1 MEMYKKSILPF
12 LILALLTGLFVG
24 FRSFLM
30 DYIVEP
36 IAYLFWAV
44 WRIISSVDQNFYWI
58 ALIVICTIL
67 VIRLIPSEKD
77 NSPNPAYK
85 YKYKPPNRVEYWR
98 TLIDESIRGKNK
110 NEYLRYKIEELTMT
124 IITQVERP
132 AATGANEVTTTK
144 ALSLSPTARQ
154 YLFPSNGEDGVSS
167 LKNWLNN
174 DVVIP
179 RWLRRW
185 RRKHIQQYKAILDE
199 ILKWMETELE
209 ISNGK
214 MSKPFDSS

>member
-67 VIRLIPSEKD
+67 VIRRIPSEKD
-77 NSPNPAYK
+77 NSPSPAYI

-132 AATGANEVTTTK
+132 ATTGADEFMKTEI
-144 ALSLSPTARQ
+144 LPLSPTARQ
-154 YLFPSNGEDGVSS
+154 YLFPSNGEDRVSS
-167 LKNWLNN
+167 LKNWLSN

-179 RWLRRW
+179 RWLRRG
-185 RRKHIQQYKAILDE
+185 RRKHIQQYNAILDE

-209 ISNGK
+209 ISNEE
-214 MSKPFDSS
+214 